1 MRMPAP
7 RTLVL
12 LLLALGLYAAL
23 ARRLFGFTPDDVFI
37 FLRYARRW
45 AAGEGPT
52 YNPGEWVQGFTSTA
66 WTALLALAE
75 KYTDEPRWTA
85 KLAGAVLGGGVLLV
99 AHALAERT
107 LGTRRFPV
115 APLLLCAAL
124 DLPQWSA
131 SGMETPLFVLLANL
145 ALLLSLSAERGPVH
159 LVSLALAVGAAGWT
173 RPEGLVLG
181 PLLLACEW
189 ARTGTRPARGVLLA
203 LGAGMLLGA
212 LQLVWALLTFGSALP
227 NTWYAKRLP
236 PWVALL
242 TGIRYLRD
250 FSESLDGPF
259 FALLSGAGLL
269 LHRARA
275 TLRAPALFVVAFVVA
290 CVGVGGDSW
299 AWIGSQRFLLVVV
312 PGLAVLAEAGLEG
325 LWTAVEPSLSSRA
338 ARAGGLA
345 VGVLT
350 VLLLLN
356 PSGIGARPV
365 GVVAGDRA
373 LAAYLHAHERPGDVL
388 VASDIGQFGYFT
400 DLRVFDTYGLVTPFV
415 SRGLRKREV
424 IGYPPQDEQKLVEEV
439 LRLGA
444 RFVVLKGTV
453 RGTSLDIH
461 DECAGRALYADP
473 RFGARYA
480 FVRAAEQNPYLLFIR
495 RDALPPA

>member
-1 MRMPAP
+1 MPAP

-23 ARRLFGFTPDDVFI
+23 VRRLFGFTPDDVFI
-37 FLRYARRW
+37 FLRYARHW
-45 AAGEGPT
+45 ASGAGPT

-66 WTALLALAE
+66 WTALLALAVR
-75 KYTDEPRWTA
+75 YTPDPLWTA
-85 KLAGAVLGGGVLLV
+85 KLTGAVLGGGVLLV
-99 AHALAERT
+99 THALGERT

-124 DLPQWSA
+124 DVPQWSA

-145 ALLLSLSAERGPVH
+145 ALLLSLSEDRGVLH
-159 LVSLALAVGAAGWT
+159 LAALSVTVGAAGWA

-181 PLLLACEW
+181 PLLFAADWL
-189 ARTGTRPARGVLLA
+189 RTGQRPSRNASLA
-203 LGAGMLLGA
+203 LIAGTLLGA
-212 LQLVWALLTFGSALP
+212 LQPIWAFATFGSALP

-236 PWVALL
+236 PLTALS
-242 TGIRYLRD
+242 TGIRYVRD
-250 FSESLDGPF
+250 FSEFVDGPLL
-259 FALLSGAGLL
+259 ALLCGAGLL
-269 LHRARA
+269 LHPARRV
-275 TLRAPALFVVAFVVA
+275 LFSPALFAGAFVAA
-290 CVGVGGDSW
+290 CVWVGGDTW
-299 AWIGSQRFLLVVV
+299 AWIGSQRFLLVVL
-312 PGLAVLAEAGLEG
+312 PALAVLSEAGLEG
-325 LWTAVEPSLSSRA
+325 LWRAVEPTLVSRL
-338 ARAGGLA
+338 ARLGGQA

-400 DLRVFDTYGLVTPFV
+400 SLRVFDTYGLVTPFV

-424 IGYPPQDEQKLVEEV
+424 IGYPPEEERKLVDEV
-439 LRLGA
+439 IRLDA
-444 RFVVLKGTV
+444 RFIVLKGRV
-453 RGTSLDIH
+453 NGAVLDVH
-461 DECAGRALYADP
+461 DECGGRALSGDP
-473 RFGARYA
+473 RFLARYA
-480 FVRAAEQNPYLLFIR
+480 FVRSAEVNPYLLFVR
-495 RDALPPA
+495 KDALPPS

>member
-1 MRMPAP
+1 MPAP

-75 KYTDEPRWTA
+75 KYTGDPLWTA
-85 KLAGAVLGGGVLLV
+85 KVVGAVLGGGVLL
-99 AHALAERT
+99 ATHGLAERT
-107 LGTRRFPV
+107 LGARRFPV

-131 SGMETPLFVLLANL
+131 SGMETPLFVLLANM
-145 ALLLSLSAERGPVH
+145 ALLLSLSADRGGVRPV
-159 LVSLALAVGAAGWT
+159 LLALAVGAAGWT
-173 RPEGLVLG
+173 RPEGWVLG
-181 PLLLACEW
+181 PLLLLCEW
-189 ARTGTRPARGVLLA
+189 SRTGARPSRAVGLA
-203 LGAGMLLGA
+203 LAAGLLLGA
-212 LQLVWALLTFGSALP
+212 LQPLWALLTFGSVLP

-236 PWVALL
+236 LL
-242 TGIRYLRD
+242 TALSSGVRYLRD
-250 FSESLDGPF
+250 FSEFVDGPL
-259 FALLSGAGLL
+259 FALLAGAGLL

-275 TLRAPALFVVAFVVA
+275 SLRSPALFGAAFVAA
-290 CVGVGGDSW
+290 CAWVGGDSW
-299 AWIGSQRFLLVVV
+299 TWIGSQRFLLVVLPV
-312 PGLAVLAEAGLEG
+312 LAVLAEAGLES
-325 LWTAVEPSLSSRA
+325 LWVAVEPSLSSRA

-350 VLLLLN
+350 LLLLLN
-356 PSGIGARPV
+356 PSGVGARPV

-373 LAAYLHAHERPGDVL
+373 LAGYLHAHERPGDVL

-400 DLRVFDTYGLVTPFV
+400 GLRVFDTYGLVTPFV
-415 SRGLRKREV
+415 SRELRKRAV
-424 IGYPPQDEQKLVEEV
+424 NGYPEEDTRKLVEEV
-439 LRLGA
+439 LRLDA

-453 RGTSLDIH
+453 KGAVLDVH
-461 DECAGRALYADP
+461 DECAGRQLYGDP
-473 RFGARYA
+473 RFGARYL
-480 FVRAAEQNPYLLFIR
+480 FVRAADENPYLLFVR
-495 RDALPPA
+495 KDALPPA